1 MKKTILSLMILNLI
15 ISVNSFSSWWGDM
28 SKTER
33 ASVIATGALITR
45 DRYDRYNDN
54 NNNSVNEAKYKQ
66 DMKELEERLRKEYDA
81 KLEQN
86 GKTQKKANPNM
97 PVPVEN
103 QEVVSQKNNNRYMN
117 KEEQLRETEENL
129 KQSQIISPEELQEL
143 KELSEQAEQ
152 NNKEQ

>member
-1 MKKTILSLMILNLI
+1 MKKALFGLIILNLI

-54 NNNSVNEAKYKQ
+54 NNNSINEAKYKQ
-66 DMKELEERLRKEYDA
+66 DMKEMEERLRKEYDA
-81 KLEQN
+81 KLEQM

-103 QEVVSQKNNNRYMN
+103 QEVTIQKNNNRYID
-117 KEEQLRETEENL
+117 KEEQLKETEEN
-129 KQSQIISPEELQEL
+129 SQIISPEELQEL
-143 KELSEQAEQ
+143 KKLSEQAEQ

>member
-1 MKKTILSLMILNLI
+1 MKKALFGLIILNLI

-54 NNNSVNEAKYKQ
+54 NNNSINEAKYKQ
-66 DMKELEERLRKEYDA
+66 DMKEMEERLRKEYDA
-81 KLEQN
+81 KLEQM

-103 QEVVSQKNNNRYMN
+103 QEVTIQKNNNRYID
-117 KEEQLRETEENL
+117 KEEQLKETEEN
-129 KQSQIISPEELQEL
+129 SQIISPEELQE
-143 KELSEQAEQ
+143 
-152 NNKEQ
+152 

>member
-1 MKKTILSLMILNLI
+1 MKKALFGLIILNLI

-33 ASVIATGALITR
+33 ASIIATGALITR

-54 NNNSVNEAKYKQ
+54 NNNSINEAKYKQ
-66 DMKELEERLRKEYDA
+66 DMKEMEERLRKEYDA
-81 KLEQN
+81 KLEQM

-103 QEVVSQKNNNRYMN
+103 QEVTIQKNNNRYID
-117 KEEQLRETEENL
+117 KEEQLKETEEN
-129 KQSQIISPEELQEL
+129 SQIISPEELQEL
-143 KELSEQAEQ
+143 KKISEQAEQ

>member
-1 MKKTILSLMILNLI
+1 MKKALFGLIILNLI

-54 NNNSVNEAKYKQ
+54 NNNSINEAKYKQ
-66 DMKELEERLRKEYDA
+66 DMKEMEERLRKEYDT
-81 KLEQN
+81 KLEQM

-103 QEVVSQKNNNRYMN
+103 QEVTIQKNNNRYID
-117 KEEQLRETEENL
+117 KEEQLKETEEN
-129 KQSQIISPEELQEL
+129 SQIISPEELQEL
-143 KELSEQAEQ
+143 KKLSEQAEQ

>member
-1 MKKTILSLMILNLI
+1 MKKALFGLIILNLI

-54 NNNSVNEAKYKQ
+54 NNNSINEAKYKQ
-66 DMKELEERLRKEYDA
+66 DMKEMEERLRKEYDA
-81 KLEQN
+81 KLEQM

-103 QEVVSQKNNNRYMN
+103 QEVTIQKNNNR
-117 KEEQLRETEENL
+117 
-129 KQSQIISPEELQEL
+129 
-143 KELSEQAEQ
+143 
-152 NNKEQ
+152 

>member
-1 MKKTILSLMILNLI
+1 MKKALFGLIILNLI

-66 DMKELEERLRKEYDA
+66 DMKDLEERLRKEYDA
-81 KLEQN
+81 KLEQM

-97 PVPVEN
+97 PIPVEN
-103 QEVVSQKNNNRYMN
+103 QEVTIQKNNNRYIN
-117 KEEQLRETEENL
+117 KEEQLKETEEN
-129 KQSQIISPEELQEL
+129 SQIISPEELQEL
-143 KELSEQAEQ
+143 KKLSEQAEQ

>member
-1 MKKTILSLMILNLI
+1 MKKALFGLIILNLI

-54 NNNSVNEAKYKQ
+54 NNNSINEAKYKQ
-66 DMKELEERLRKEYDA
+66 DMKEMEERLRKEYDT
-81 KLEQN
+81 KLEQI

-103 QEVVSQKNNNRYMN
+103 QEVTIQKNNNRYID
-117 KEEQLRETEENL
+117 KEEQLKETEEN
-129 KQSQIISPEELQEL
+129 SQIISPEELQEL
-143 KELSEQAEQ
+143 KKLSEQAEQ

>member
-1 MKKTILSLMILNLI
+1 MKKALFGLIILNLV

-66 DMKELEERLRKEYDA
+66 DMKDLEERLRKEYDA
-81 KLEQN
+81 KLEQM

-117 KEEQLRETEENL
+117 KEEQLRETEEN
-129 KQSQIISPEELQEL
+129 SQIISPEELQEL
-143 KELSEQAEQ
+143 KKLSEQAEQ

>member
-1 MKKTILSLMILNLI
+1 MKKALFGLIILNLV

-66 DMKELEERLRKEYDA
+66 DMKDLEERLRKEYDA
-81 KLEQN
+81 KLEQM

-103 QEVVSQKNNNRYMN
+103 QEVTIQKNNNRYIN
-117 KEEQLRETEENL
+117 KEEQLKETEEN
-129 KQSQIISPEELQEL
+129 SQIISPEELQEL
-143 KELSEQAEQ
+143 KKLSEQAEQ

>member
-33 ASVIATGALITR
+33 ASVIATVSLITR

-103 QEVVSQKNNNRYMN
+103 QEVIVQKNNNRYMN
-117 KEEQLRETEENL
+117 KEEQLKETE
-129 KQSQIISPEELQEL
+129 QSQIISPEELQEL

>member
-1 MKKTILSLMILNLI
+1 MKKALFGLIILNLI

-66 DMKELEERLRKEYDA
+66 DMKDLEERLRKEYDA
-81 KLEQN
+81 KLEQM

-103 QEVVSQKNNNRYMN
+103 QEVTIQKNNNRYIN
-117 KEEQLRETEENL
+117 KEEQLKETEEN
-129 KQSQIISPEELQEL
+129 SQIISPEELQEL
-143 KELSEQAEQ
+143 KKLSEQAEQ

>member
-1 MKKTILSLMILNLI
+1 MKKALFGLIILNLI

-54 NNNSVNEAKYKQ
+54 NNNSINEAKYKQ
-66 DMKELEERLRKEYDA
+66 DMKEMEERLRKEYDA
-81 KLEQN
+81 KLEQM

-103 QEVVSQKNNNRYMN
+103 QEVTIQKNNNRYID
-117 KEEQLRETEENL
+117 KEEQLKETEEN
-129 KQSQIISPEELQEL
+129 SQIISPEELQEL
-143 KELSEQAEQ
+143 KKISEQAEQ

>member
-1 MKKTILSLMILNLI
+1 MKKTILSLMILNLV

-54 NNNSVNEAKYKQ
+54 NNNSINEAKYKQ
-66 DMKELEERLRKEYDA
+66 DMKEMEERLRKEYDA
-81 KLEQN
+81 KLEQM

-117 KEEQLRETEENL
+117 KEEQLRETEEN
-129 KQSQIISPEELQEL
+129 SQIISPEELQEL
-143 KELSEQAEQ
+143 KKLSEQAEQ

>member
-1 MKKTILSLMILNLI
+1 MKKALFGLIILNLI

-66 DMKELEERLRKEYDA
+66 DMKEMEERLRKEYDA
-81 KLEQN
+81 KLEQM

-103 QEVVSQKNNNRYMN
+103 QEVTIQKNNNRYID
-117 KEEQLRETEENL
+117 KEEQLKETEEN
-129 KQSQIISPEELQEL
+129 SQIISPEELQEL
-143 KELSEQAEQ
+143 KKLSEQAEQ

>member
-1 MKKTILSLMILNLI
+1 MKKALFGLIILNLI

-33 ASVIATGALITR
+33 ASIIATGALITR

-54 NNNSVNEAKYKQ
+54 NNNSINEAKYKQ
-66 DMKELEERLRKEYDA
+66 DMKEMEERLRKEYDA
-81 KLEQN
+81 KLEQM

-103 QEVVSQKNNNRYMN
+103 QEVTIQKNNNRYID
-117 KEEQLRETEENL
+117 KEEQLKETEEN
-129 KQSQIISPEELQEL
+129 SQIISPEELQEL
-143 KELSEQAEQ
+143 KKLSEQAEQ